1 MGTSAHLRS
10 WLLRL
15 AFFVGASLT
24 SVVLY
29 YSDDNGDFH
38 FSALDD
44 DLSYFS
50 SLFVPTQDL
59 EIRRDLRDL
68 YNPYKR
74 PFELSHSHHQD
85 YIFMFGDPYIRT
97 VHRPVRARR
106 SRPFFQR
113 IPKQSIR

>member
-44 DLSYFS
+44 DLS
-50 SLFVPTQDL
+50 
-59 EIRRDLRDL
+59 
-68 YNPYKR
+68 
-74 PFELSHSHHQD
+74 
-85 YIFMFGDPYIRT
+85 
-97 VHRPVRARR
+97 
-106 SRPFFQR
+106 
-113 IPKQSIR
+113 